1 MPARRSVERASEGGL
16 LLSTVPGLLQGMG
29 GDVESVLRHSG
40 LRRTLFSDPPEALTP
55 EDYFALW
62 SAMEAEVELVGNGPL
77 PLRLVELVSVEYF
90 DPMIFAFLNSP
101 NVKMGILRNAQYTKA
116 TSVSRLR
123 VIEKPTGISI
133 EYWWPAPFNA
143 PPVVSLAGQVYGVWL
158 IRQATQV
165 HVQPTR
171 VVSPDLPENMDAYE
185 EFFGVPIA
193 LGPVHRMEFSAIDV
207 HRPLVTA
214 NDAMW
219 QVFEPALRKR
229 LRDMEAAASAQDRV
243 SAALIELLP
252 AGEDSIEAAAREL
265 AVSVRTLQRQLQA
278 EGTSFQPILSATRER
293 LALHYIQQGHLSNA
307 EIAFLLGYGDV
318 RSFRRAFRSWTG
330 MSPKEARTNHV
341 A

>member
-1 MPARRSVERASEGGL
+1 MPAQRSAERASEGGL

-29 GDVESVLRHSG
+29 GDAESVLRRSG

-62 SAMEAEVELVGNGPL
+62 SAMEAEVESVGNGPL

-101 NVKMGILRNAQYTKA
+101 NVKTGILRNAQYTKA
-116 TSVSRLR
+116 TSVSRWR
-123 VIEKPTGISI
+123 VIEKRTGISI

-143 PPVVSLAGQVYGVWL
+143 PPVVSLAGQIYGVWL

-165 HVQPTR
+165 HVKPTR

-185 EFFGVPIA
+185 EFFGVPIT
-193 LGPVHRMEFSAIDV
+193 LGPVHRMEFSAIDM

-229 LRDMEAAASAQDRV
+229 LRD
-243 SAALIELLP
+243 
-252 AGEDSIEAAAREL
+252 
-265 AVSVRTLQRQLQA
+265 
-278 EGTSFQPILSATRER
+278 
-293 LALHYIQQGHLSNA
+293 
-307 EIAFLLGYGDV
+307 
-318 RSFRRAFRSWTG
+318 
-330 MSPKEARTNHV
+330 
-341 A
+341 